1 MIEQRPTEPS
11 LLGLLRQL
19 TREVQVLF
27 TKELA
32 LAKVELNASL
42 QATKAGITAVAG
54 GAIVLLAGFL
64 MLLLSAVFGLST
76 VMPPWLA
83 ALIVGLVVIVIGLIM
98 LKIGQRQFTP
108 SQLTPERTLD
118 SLQKDKE
125 AVQRQM
131 S

>member
-1 MIEQRPTEPS
+1 MIEERPAEPS

-42 QATKAGITAVAG
+42 QATKAGIAAVAG
-54 GAIVLLAGFL
+54 GAVVLLAGFL

-83 ALIVGLVVIVIGLIM
+83 ALIVGVVVILLGLVM

>member
-1 MIEQRPTEPS
+1 MIEERPAEPS

-42 QATKAGITAVAG
+42 QATKAGIAAVAG
-54 GAIVLLAGFL
+54 GAVVLLAGFL

-83 ALIVGLVVIVIGLIM
+83 ALIVGVVVILLGLVM

-108 SQLTPERTLD
+108 SQLPPERTLD

>member
-1 MIEQRPTEPS
+1 MIEERPTEPS
-11 LLGLLRQL
+11 LLGLLRQ
-19 TREVQVLF
+19 RPPEVQVQF
-27 TKELA
+27 PKVLA
-32 LAKVELNASL
+32 LAKVEHNASL
-42 QATKAGITAVAG
+42 QATKAGVAAVAG

-83 ALIVGLVVIVIGLIM
+83 ALIVGVVVILIGLAM
-98 LKIGQRQFTP
+98 LKIGQRQFSP

-125 AVQRQM
+125 SVQRQM